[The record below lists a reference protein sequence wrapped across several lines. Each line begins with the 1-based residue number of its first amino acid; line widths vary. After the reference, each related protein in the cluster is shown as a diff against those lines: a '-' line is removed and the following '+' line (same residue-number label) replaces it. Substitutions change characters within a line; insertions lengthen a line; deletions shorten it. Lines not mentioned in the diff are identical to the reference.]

1 MKYINKL
8 MAVGV
13 CALLTACMGSDYAD
27 PQNTEN
33 PFGNNQIAETNV
45 VKIRDLKNSTDFKF
59 VIANGAYKEVK
70 NDIKIKGRVTGNDAQ
85 KNLYNTITLE
95 DSTGAIIISVAQGGT
110 SGFMPVGQEV
120 LVSLKG
126 LYIGGYRKQA
136 QVGTVYTSAS
146 NGSLGIGRM
155 SRQEWADHYKIIGTA
170 DPVALTPTVF
180 DVTKLSDAAYMEANA
195 GKLMTIKGVELA
207 DADGKKVFAP
217 DDGSVTLTS
226 NCANRALKNMDANSI
241 VVRTSTYATFANTPM
256 PTGKVN
262 ITGIFTRFNNTW
274 QILVR
279 SIDDI
284 VSDNPF
290 EGIDGTGEGTLE
302 SPFDVTRALSMIAK
316 NAYEASKEYY
326 VSGTISSIKEVD
338 TGSYGNATYNI
349 SDNGQDTNVL
359 NIFRGYYLAGAKF
372 TAADQIKVG
381 QKVVVAGTLTLYN
394 DTPEMNKG
402 NQIVSIK

>member
-1 MKYINKL
+1 MNKIL
-8 MAVGV
+8 AACF
-13 CALLTACMGSDYAD
+13 CALLASCMGSDYAD
-27 PQNTEN
+27 PNMTEN
-33 PFGNNQIAETNV
+33 PFGNSQIAETNV
-45 VKIRDLKNSTDFKF
+45 MNIGDLKESKDFKF
-59 VIANGAYKEVK
+59 IIANGAYKKVEK
-70 NDIKIKGRVTGNDAQ
+70 SIQIKGRVTGNDAQ
-85 KNLYNTITLE
+85 SNLYNTISIE
-95 DSTGAIIISVAQGGT
+95 DATGAIEVSVGQGGT

-120 LVSLKG
+120 LVELKG
-126 LYIGGYRKQA
+126 LYIGGYRKKA
-136 QVGTVYTSAS
+136 QIGTVYTSA
-146 NGSLGIGRM
+146 NGTLGIGRM
-155 SRQEWADHYKIIGTA
+155 NRQEWASHYKIIGTA
-170 DPVALTPTVF
+170 DPAALTPTVF

-256 PTGKVN
+256 PTGKVS

-316 NAYEASKEYY
+316 SAYETTKEYY